1 MIHIPG
7 ISFPQVTN
15 ASLILKLLA
24 DTDFQSFRALQEEV
38 DVLEGRLSEC
48 EREKEQEQS
57 SRYPGPPLSSGEFT
71 DSPRF
76 CFSIDWAKCM
86 IAIVA

>member
-15 ASLILKLLA
+15 ASLSLKLLSE
-24 DTDFQSFRALQEEV
+24 DDFRSFRALQEEV
-38 DVLEGRLSEC
+38 DVLEGLLSEC

-57 SRYPGPPLSSGEFT
+57 SRFPDPPLAPGEFT
-71 DSPRF
+71 D
-76 CFSIDWAKCM
+76 
-86 IAIVA
+86 

>member
-15 ASLILKLLA
+15 ASLNLKLLA
-24 DTDFQSFRALQEEV
+24 DADFRSFRALQEEV
-38 DVLEGRLSEC
+38 DVLEGRLNEC

-57 SRYPGPPLSSGEFT
+57 SRYPGPPLAPGEFT
-71 DSPRF
+71 D
-76 CFSIDWAKCM
+76 
-86 IAIVA
+86 